1 MEYARHRMIEASAE
15 AIQAELEQVLAGE
28 ALSKSAATRRLLAYL
43 VQRSL
48 ASGESPKELEIAIDV
63 FGRDAN
69 FNGAEDSMVRVAMRS
84 LRQKLLEHYTGGG
97 RHDELVL
104 SIPKGAYRVA
114 ATRRAPANLEE
125 PALPVAGEP
134 AAAGVPLAAITAKVP
149 ARQWRLAALA
159 LLPLLALSLAANL
172 LTWSSQRQRGDEQRV
187 RQSALWAP
195 IAHSQRPLMFVL
207 GDLFMY
213 TQTDA
218 NTGRTLTVRDAQIN
232 SSDDLR
238 ALLASQPALAAGRGL
253 RYSTMIQ
260 KSTAVSMID
269 ILQII
274 ANPDRPVEVRL
285 RDELRAEDLQR
296 YDIVYVGPITRLG
309 PLTSDYHMRSRY
321 RFDSATAG
329 ITDTLAAKT
338 YEPEGS
344 LGDHHK
350 DYALVAR
357 YPGPAGNSI
366 MVFTSGGRSAG
377 LSQIVRTL
385 TTAEGLKKF
394 WQADGSAIAP
404 PSAFE
409 ALVAVSG
416 YKQTDISAVLVQLHA
431 LTGEKGAVADA
442 H

>member
-1 MEYARHRMIEASAE
+1 MIEVSSE

-48 ASGESPKELEIAIDV
+48 ADGEGPKELEIAIDV
-63 FGRDAN
+63 FGRDAS
-69 FNGAEDSMVRVAMRS
+69 FNGAEDSVVRVAMRS

-104 SIPKGAYRVA
+104 SIPKGAYRVTA
-114 ATRRAPANLEE
+114 ARRVAADLKDEPAPSAVSTPVDAASLSAAPPPGAPA
-125 PALPVAGEP
+125 
-134 AAAGVPLAAITAKVP
+134 
-149 ARQWRLAALA
+149 RRWRLAAFS
-159 LLPLLALSLAANL
+159 LLSLLALSVAANL
-172 LTWSSQRQRGDEQRV
+172 WIWTSQGQGGDQRV
-187 RQSALWAP
+187 RQSPLWAP
-195 IAHSQRPLMFVL
+195 ITQSQRPVMFVL

-218 NTGRTLTVRDAQIN
+218 NTGRTLTVRDPQIN
-232 SSDDLR
+232 TSEDLR
-238 ALLASQPALAAGRGL
+238 ALLATQPTLAAGRGL

-260 KSTAVSMID
+260 KSTAVSMVD
-269 ILQII
+269 ILQILG
-274 ANPDRPVEVRL
+274 NRGRQVEVRL

-296 YDIVYVGPITRLG
+296 YDIVYVGPVTRLG
-309 PLTSDYHMRSRY
+309 PLTSDYHVQSRY
-321 RFDSATAG
+321 RFDSATSG
-329 ITDTLAAKT
+329 ITDTVAGKT

-344 LGDHHK
+344 LGDHHT

-377 LSQIVRTL
+377 LSQVVRTL
-385 TTAEGLKKF
+385 TTEDGLRKF
-394 WQADGSAIAP
+394 WQSNGVSVTP
-404 PSAFE
+404 PAAFE

-416 YKQTDISAVLVQLHA
+416 YKQTDLSAVLVQLHA
-431 LTGEKGAVADA
+431 LTGTESAVAKVQ
-442 H
+442 

>member
-1 MEYARHRMIEASAE
+1 MEHARHRMIEPSAE
-15 AIQAELEQVLAGE
+15 AIQAELERVLAGE

-48 ASGESPKELEIAIDV
+48 ASGEGPKELEIAIDV
-63 FGRDAN
+63 FGRDAS

-104 SIPKGAYRVA
+104 SIPKGAYRVT
-114 ATRRAPANLEE
+114 ATRRAPAHVEE
-125 PALPVAGEP
+125 PALSVVSEP
-134 AAAGVPLAAITAKVP
+134 AAAVVPPEAIPAKVS
-149 ARQWRLAALA
+149 ARRWRLAALA
-159 LLPLLALSLAANL
+159 LLPVLALSLAANL
-172 LTWSSQRQRGDEQRV
+172 MIWSSQRQRGDQQRV

-195 IAHSQRPLMFVL
+195 ITHSQRPVMFVL

-218 NTGRTLTVRDAQIN
+218 NTGRTLTVRDTQIN
-232 SSDDLR
+232 SSEDLR
-238 ALLASQPALAAGRGL
+238 ALLASQPALAAGVGL

-260 KSTAVSMID
+260 KSTAVSMIE
-269 ILQII
+269 ILQIL
-274 ANPDRPVEVRL
+274 ADPGRPVEVRL

-321 RFDSATAG
+321 HFDSATSG
-329 ITDTLAAKT
+329 ITDTLAGKS
-338 YEPEGS
+338 YQPEGS

-385 TTAEGLKKF
+385 TTAEGLNKF
-394 WQADGSAIAP
+394 WQADGAAITP
-404 PSAFE
+404 PPAFE

-431 LTGEKGAVADA
+431 LTGAEGAVANT